1 MNIFKCFLP
10 DATQIKLSIAKMSR
24 VRRVVLS
31 AEEELMFNDKVSK
44 MLVQL
49 LSNYAMVIK
58 LRS

>member
-1 MNIFKCFLP
+1 
-10 DATQIKLSIAKMSR
+10 MSR